1 MGGFKEGTVNG
12 WDEEES
18 DDPDDSE
25 VDRDETD
32 AETDATES
40 ASEFSEDEADFSAS
54 DADLSASDAD
64 VASVQRDHGESTPS
78 DIPWILRRNSITDGR
93 EQTVQL
99 HLQQGT
105 LETQRTQKIAIEN
118 RLGESVRKAD
128 LREAALLVGLQ
139 RVDDVA
145 DVLEEWGYALE

>member
-12 WDEEES
+12 WDDEA
-18 DDPDDSE
+18 DDTPDPS
-25 VDRDETD
+25 
-32 AETDATES
+32 TES
-40 ASEFSEDEADFSAS
+40 APDETASETGLESVSV
-54 DADLSASDAD
+54 DADSDSNVDTAAASST
-64 VASVQRDHGESTPS
+64 ASS

-99 HLQQGT
+99 HLQE
-105 LETQRTQKIAIEN
+105 ETMNVQRTQKSIIES

-139 RVDDVA
+139 HTDDVV
-145 DVLEEWGYALE
+145 DVLKEWGYALE

>member
-12 WDEEES
+12 WDDEEKTDDGETAFDTESSAGDDSGIEES
-18 DDPDDSE
+18 QSSE
-25 VDRDETD
+25 VEIETGTGTTV
-32 AETDATES
+32 EEGVSNTS
-40 ASEFSEDEADFSAS
+40 A
-54 DADLSASDAD
+54 
-64 VASVQRDHGESTPS
+64 G

-99 HLQQGT
+99 HLQE
-105 LETQRTQKIAIEN
+105 ETMNVQRTQKSLVEN

-139 RVDDVA
+139 HTDDVV
-145 DVLEEWGYALE
+145 DVLKQWGYALD

>member
-12 WDEEES
+12 WDTDVE
-18 DDPDDSE
+18 DDTGADQTA
-25 VDRDETD
+25 ETD
-32 AETDATES
+32 AEVSGFSPSEEEPETD
-40 ASEFSEDEADFSAS
+40 SEPRNQPRGS
-54 DADLSASDAD
+54 
-64 VASVQRDHGESTPS
+64 VAS

-99 HLQQGT
+99 HLQEST
-105 LETQRTQKIAIEN
+105 LDVQRTQKIAVES

-139 RVDDVA
+139 HTDAVV
-145 DVLEEWGYALE
+145 DVLEEWGYALD